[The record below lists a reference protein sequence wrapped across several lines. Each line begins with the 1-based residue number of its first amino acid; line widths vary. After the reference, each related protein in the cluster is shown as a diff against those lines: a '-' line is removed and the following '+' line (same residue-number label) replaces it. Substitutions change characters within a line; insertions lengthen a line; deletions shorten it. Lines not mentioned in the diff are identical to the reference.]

1 MIIMIKNKKVDYKL
15 VNIAILALIVYL
27 MYHTGNLWI
36 GIFNKIVAIFL
47 PFLIGFGIAYSVYP
61 IVQKLRKRNWPKGL
75 AIFTVIMIMAI
86 LLIFMGYIF
95 STTCVSQISNLF
107 NSLIEF
113 VKEIGDT
120 NLNINISGLQETLNN
135 TLKNI
140 LDGLTKYV
148 SDGAVNL
155 VSTSI
160 EFAGKILICTAAF
173 IYFLIDMD
181 KIRSESKKIIK
192 NRNKRTFEFFKLL
205 DVQMRNYL
213 SGLVQVMIISV
224 FEYSISYMI
233 IGHPNAIVLGLM
245 AGVGNLIP
253 YFGGIATNVVAAI
266 TAFIVSPALFI
277 RTCITFFLLSSLD
290 SYIINPHVYGK
301 TNSIH
306 PLITIFALFA
316 GGKIFGIL
324 GVLISFP
331 LAIFIITL
339 LKYYKDDITTGIGK
353 IKEGKKVDAK

>member
-1 MIIMIKNKKVDYKL
+1 MLNDKKLDYKL
-15 VNIAILALIVYL
+15 VNLAVLALIVYL

-36 GIFNKIVAIFL
+36 GIFNKIVSIVL
-47 PFLIGFGIAYSVYP
+47 PFLIGFGVAYSVYP

-75 AIFTVIMIMAI
+75 AIFTVVMVMFV

-95 STTCVSQISNLF
+95 CTTCVSQISNLF

-113 VKEIGDT
+113 VKELGNT
-120 NLNINISGLQETLNN
+120 NLNIDISSLQNTLND

-148 SDGAVNL
+148 SDGAINL

-160 EFAGKILICTAAF
+160 SFIGKFLIGTAAF

-181 KIRSESKKIIK
+181 KIRSESKKLLK
-192 NRNKRTFEFFKLL
+192 KKSKKTFNFFILL
-205 DVQMRNYL
+205 DGQMRNYL

-224 FEYSISYMI
+224 FEYGLSYMI

-245 AGVGNLIP
+245 AGIATLIP
-253 YFGGIATNVVAAI
+253 YFGGIATNIVAAI

-277 RTCITFFLLSSLD
+277 RTCIAFFLLSTLD

-339 LKYYKDDITTGIGK
+339 VKYYKEDITNGIGK
-353 IKEGKKVDAK
+353 IKESKKA